1 MITHLTTA
9 LALAATLAMPTPP
22 DGRRPVAQ
30 SPAPT
35 VDVRRA
41 ITSEVQLAA
50 RQERRSLPAAAQQKP
65 TRQRNP
71 ALGLL
76 GTVVGGWAGLT
87 AGFVIG
93 AVTGGP
99 CDNNDPGC
107 PQASSGAL
115 LGGIVGAILGG
126 IYMFR

>member
-41 ITSEVQLAA
+41 ITSEVQLVT
-50 RQERRSLPAAAQQKP
+50 RQERRSTPVVAQQKP
-65 TRQRNP
+65 ARHRDP
-71 ALGLL
+71 LLGLI
-76 GTVVGGWAGLT
+76 GTVLGGAAGLIIGVNIGSSM
-87 AGFVIG
+87 AGPCACDDPG
-93 AVTGGP
+93 LAEAATGG
-99 CDNNDPGC
+99 
-107 PQASSGAL
+107 L
-115 LGGIVGAILGG
+115 WGGIVGAILGG
-126 IYMFR
+126 IFLFR